1 MMAITHAAIATA
13 GASLLLGTAQPLPL
27 ALAVLGSQLPD
38 IDTTT
43 SIIGQVFYPIS
54 SWIEDRFPH
63 RSVTHS
69 LAATATLTVIALVIG
84 FTVGTVKPW
93 LALPLGHVLS
103 CFSDCFT
110 RQGVQLFWPDPAWA
124 ISVSNP
130 KRRLRT
136 GGPGEYWVLSA
147 AVALLLLGIWLAG
160 AGGVQTQVTQ
170 GLGLRDG
177 AVATYNANAASA
189 EVYAEITGVWADDRT
204 NASGR
209 YLILDA
215 VGSEFVVTDGQ
226 GIYQTGKQLLVEKL
240 TTATGAAMTR
250 TTQTLTL
257 NDEDVVSRLQALRM
271 ANPSA
276 RIYVSGS
283 ITVDWPEDV
292 RPTVLPR
299 QLPAVTVV
307 GKSVEL
313 AYCDLDV
320 AISLLDDQWATGVIT
335 VLQFSQR

>member
-1 MMAITHAAIATA
+1 MMAVTHAAIATA

-43 SIIGQVFYPIS
+43 SIIGQVLYPLS
-54 SWIEDRFPH
+54 SWIEDRYPH

-69 LAATATLTVIALVIG
+69 SAATVAIATVAVAVGAALGDI
-84 FTVGTVKPW
+84 KPW
-93 LALPLGHVLS
+93 LALPLGHLLS

-136 GGPGEYWVLSA
+136 GGPGEYWVLSV

-160 AGGVQTQVTQ
+160 TGGVTGQVNQ
-170 GLGLRDG
+170 SLGLRDG
-177 AVATYNANAASA
+177 AMATYNANAASA
-189 EVYAEITGVWADDRT
+189 EVYAEIIGVWADDRT
-204 NASGR
+204 RADGR

-215 VGSEFVVTDGQ
+215 VGNEFVVTDGQ
-226 GIYQTGKQLLVEKL
+226 GVYQTGKQLLVDKL
-240 TTATGAAMTR
+240 TTATGAAMVR

-257 NDEDVVSRLQALRM
+257 SDEDVVSRLQALRM
-271 ANPSA
+271 ANLTA
-276 RIYVSGS
+276 RVYVSGS
-283 ITVDWPEDV
+283 LTVDFPEDV
-292 RPTVLPR
+292 RPAVLPR

-307 GKSVEL
+307 GESVEL
-313 AYCDLDV
+313 QYCDLEV
-320 AISLLDDQWATGVIT
+320 AIALLTDQWATGVVT
-335 VLQFSQR
+335 VISLA

>member
-13 GASLLLGTAQPLPL
+13 GVSLLLGTADLLPL

-38 IDTTT
+38 VDTTT
-43 SIIGQVFYPIS
+43 SVIGQICFPIS
-54 SWIEDRFPH
+54 SWIEDHYPH
-63 RSVTHS
+63 RTVTHS
-69 LAATATLTVIALVIG
+69 LAVTGCLAVAALG
-84 FTVGTVKPW
+84 VGWMFGAIKV
-93 LALPLGHVLS
+93 LMALPLAHLLS
-103 CFSDCFT
+103 CFSDSFT
-110 RQGVQLFWPDPAWA
+110 LKGVQLWWPTPAWC

-136 GGPGEYWVLSA
+136 GGPGEYWVLA
-147 AVALLLLGIWLAG
+147 VAVALLVMGLWLAG
-160 AGGVQTQVTQ
+160 AGGVQTQVNQ
-170 GLGLRDG
+170 GLGLREG
-177 AVATYNANAASA
+177 AISTYNRNAATA

-204 NASGR
+204 RADGR

-215 VGSEFVVTDGQ
+215 VGNEFIVTDGQ

-257 NDEDVVSRLQALRM
+257 NDEDAVVRLQALRM
-271 ANPSA
+271 ANLSA

-283 ITVDWPEDV
+283 LRVDFPEDV

-307 GKSVEL
+307 GESVEL
-313 AYCDLDV
+313 QYCDLEV
-320 AISLLDDQWATGVIT
+320 AISLLDDQWATGSLT
-335 VLQFSQR
+335 VLVFN

>member
-1 MMAITHAAIATA
+1 MAITHAAIATA

-43 SIIGQVFYPIS
+43 SIIGQVLYPIS
-54 SWIEDRFPH
+54 SWIEDRYPH
-63 RSVTHS
+63 RSITHS
-69 LAATATLTVIALVIG
+69 LAATVAIATVSLSIGAALGDIKTAAAV
-84 FTVGTVKPW
+84 
-93 LALPLGHVLS
+93 PLGHLLS

-130 KRRLRT
+130 KRRIRT
-136 GGPGEYWVLSA
+136 GGPAEYWVL
-147 AVALLLLGIWLAG
+147 AVAVGLLMLGIWLAG
-160 AGGVQTQVTQ
+160 VGGVQTQVSQ

-177 AVATYNANAASA
+177 ALATYNTHAASA

-204 NASGR
+204 RADGR

-215 VGSEFVVTDGQ
+215 VGNEFVVTDGQ
-226 GIYQTGKQLLVEKL
+226 GVYQTGKQLLVEKL

-257 NDEDVVSRLQALRM
+257 NDEDAVSRLQALRM

-283 ITVDWPEDV
+283 ITVDFPEDV
-292 RPTVLPR
+292 RPAVLPR

-307 GKSVEL
+307 GESVEL
-313 AYCDLDV
+313 AYCDLEV
-320 AISLLDDQWATGVIT
+320 AISLLDDQWATGMVT
-335 VLQFSQR
+335 ALVFK